1 MKTEDRHPPPLRRR
15 VMVTGTGAVTP
26 MGEGVAALHNRV
38 VNGESGL
45 TDGEGHCQT
54 FDPHAVLS
62 RKGIHTTDR
71 FSQLALVAAEEA
83 IRQAGW
89 SDGLPHTPE
98 RVMCVIGSVAGGVL
112 TFEEQLTTMRR
123 NGTDAVSRH
132 AVPMMA
138 PHSAAVQIAV
148 RHRLRGETYC
158 VTAGCASGAQAIGL
172 GVRAIRSGAADAA
185 VVGGAEAPLTNFMRA
200 AYLNAG
206 IMSPTG
212 ISVPFD
218 EERDGFLMGEGAG
231 VLVLESAESAERR
244 GRPVLGEILGYG
256 SSCDAFHELSP
267 AEDGVAAMDAVRHAL
282 DDAGVT
288 PDALS
293 YLNAHATGSAR
304 DDRLEIAAM
313 RGVLAGALE
322 TLPMSSTKSAT
333 GHLMGAAGAV
343 EAIATL
349 MALNARVAPPT
360 VGLRRPDASLGV
372 LRHVLDAVPLGVAP
386 GRRPIGM
393 STTFGFGG
401 HNAVLV
407 LEGAAA

>member
-1 MKTEDRHPPPLRRR
+1 MKTDDRHPPPFRHR

-26 MGEGVAALHNRV
+26 LGEGVAALHNRV

-62 RKGIHTTDR
+62 RKGIHATDR

-89 SDGLPHTPE
+89 SDGLPYAPE

-138 PHSAAVQIAV
+138 SHSAAVQIAV

-158 VTAGCASGAQAIGL
+158 VTSGCASGTQAIGL

-185 VVGGAEAPLTNFMRA
+185 VVGGADAPLTNFMRS

-218 EERDGFLMGEGAG
+218 EGRDGFLMGEGAG

-244 GRPVLGEILGYG
+244 GRTALGEILGYG
-256 SSCDAFHELSP
+256 SSCDAFHVLSP

-282 DDAGVT
+282 GDAGIA
-288 PDALS
+288 PGELS

-304 DDRLEIAAM
+304 DDRLEIAAV
-313 RGVLAGALE
+313 RGVLADALE

-360 VGLRRPDASLGV
+360 VGLRRPDASLGA
-372 LRHVLDAVPLGVAP
+372 LRHVLHAVPLTTAP
-386 GRRPIGM
+386 GRRPVGM

-407 LEGAAA
+407 LEGATA